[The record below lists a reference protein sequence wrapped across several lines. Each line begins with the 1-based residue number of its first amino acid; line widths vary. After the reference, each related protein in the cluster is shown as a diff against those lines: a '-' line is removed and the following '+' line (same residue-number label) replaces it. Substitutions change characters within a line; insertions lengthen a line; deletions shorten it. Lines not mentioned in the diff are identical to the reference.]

1 MTSLNRGSRRA
12 KASLER
18 RCKWARTVGLMRV
31 KRIPTG
37 WPSKAPKSTCC
48 SKKQTA
54 IIGREMC
61 KTIGLRTWGMAIPSP
76 MPVDP
81 KCLPGQQHLVEIAAI
96 HFLRKTHDMHYRP
109 QHRSLV
115 RATNA
120 VMHPARLQ
128 GLVEPGLRHV
138 LLLGLMHDLR
148 RYTGPGRGCPFQ
160 QFRTT
165 ETVLLVHAVNREFP
179 LLDPTVYR
187 LFGNV
192 EKPGYISN
200 TQLHGYCTFF

>member
-1 MTSLNRGSRRA
+1 
-12 KASLER
+12 
-18 RCKWARTVGLMRV
+18 
-31 KRIPTG
+31 
-37 WPSKAPKSTCC
+37 
-48 SKKQTA
+48 
-54 IIGREMC
+54 
-61 KTIGLRTWGMAIPSP
+61 
-76 MPVDP
+76 
-81 KCLPGQQHLVEIAAI
+81 
-96 HFLRKTHDMHYRP
+96 MHYRT

-138 LLLGLMHDLR
+138 VLLGLTHHLR
-148 RYTGPGRGCPFQ
+148 CYVGPGGCGPFQ

-187 LFGNV
+187 FFGNV

-200 TQLHGYCTFF
+200 TQLHGFGPFSKEVDTYGQR